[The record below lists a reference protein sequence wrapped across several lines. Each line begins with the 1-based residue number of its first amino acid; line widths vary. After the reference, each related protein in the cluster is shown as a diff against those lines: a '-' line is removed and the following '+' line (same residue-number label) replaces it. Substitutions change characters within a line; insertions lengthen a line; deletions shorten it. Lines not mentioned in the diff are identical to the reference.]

1 MASNNK
7 IKNHLQQSLNSG
19 VRYDGRGLLNYRNI
33 SVTYGVSKTAEGSA
47 EVSIGDTRVIV
58 GVKLEVGKP
67 YPDTPDQGAIVVNA
81 EFLPM
86 ANPDFESG
94 PPGIDSIELARI
106 VDRGIRESK
115 AIDLKKLCIT
125 KGELCWVVSIDV
137 ITINDDG
144 NLIDASAL
152 GALAALKNTKFP
164 EREGN
169 TVTYKKLTNEKLPLG
184 KMPIAVTVLKLGDNL
199 IVDPLGVEYE
209 CLSSRLTITT
219 TQEGTICALQKGGNE
234 PLSLDDIKKMI
245 EIALDKSKEL
255 RNHLK

>member
-67 YPDTPDQGAIVVNA
+67 YPYTPDQGAIVVNA

-94 PPGIDSIELARI
+94 PPGIDS
-106 VDRGIRESK
+106 
-115 AIDLKKLCIT
+115 
-125 KGELCWVVSIDV
+125 
-137 ITINDDG
+137 
-144 NLIDASAL
+144 
-152 GALAALKNTKFP
+152 
-164 EREGN
+164 
-169 TVTYKKLTNEKLPLG
+169 
-184 KMPIAVTVLKLGDNL
+184 
-199 IVDPLGVEYE
+199 
-209 CLSSRLTITT
+209 
-219 TQEGTICALQKGGNE
+219 
-234 PLSLDDIKKMI
+234 
-245 EIALDKSKEL
+245 
-255 RNHLK
+255 